1 MVFTNFKRIVRGG
14 FVNFWRNGF
23 LSFAAI
29 IVITLSLSVFG
40 GIIFASAFG
49 HALIDQVKDKVDINV
64 YMTLTAPESD
74 ILALQATLQKLP
86 EVSSVDYVSSST
98 ALANFQTK
106 WQGNDLIL
114 QGLNEIGYN
123 PLPAVLNV
131 KAKDPSQYAGIAD
144 FLSSNQA
151 LAKDGT
157 TIIDT
162 VNYNQNK
169 LIIDRLGLII
179 STVEA
184 IGSIIALIFI
194 AVAVIMV
201 FNTIRLI
208 IYNAKDE
215 IGVMKLVGA
224 SNMYVRG
231 PFIVSGIMYGIVSAI
246 ITLIL
251 LALSAHYSDSI
262 IIRLAGVQGVNDFSG
277 IVNVLSSYFLT
288 NFSEIFSIIM
298 GSGIILGAFASYFAV
313 RRYLRV

>member
-1 MVFTNFKRIVRGG
+1 MFFTNFKRIVRGG

-23 LSFAAI
+23 LSLAAV
-29 IVITLSLSVFG
+29 IVITLSLTVFG

-49 HALIDQVKDKVDINV
+49 HALIDQIKDKVDINV
-64 YMTLTAPESD
+64 YMTLTAQESD
-74 ILALQATLQKLP
+74 ILALQATLQQLP
-86 EVSSVDYVSSST
+86 EVAAVEYISSTT

-106 WQGNDLIL
+106 WAGNDLIL

-123 PLPAVLNV
+123 PLPAVLNI

-157 TIIDT
+157 AIIDT

-169 LIIDRLGLII
+169 LVIDRLTEII
-179 STVEA
+179 SAVDTV
-184 IGSIIALIFI
+184 GSIIAIIF
-194 AVAVIMV
+194 VIVSIIMI

-224 SNMYVRG
+224 SNTYVRG
-231 PFIVSGIMYGIVSAI
+231 PFVVSGIMYGIVSGI

-251 LALSAHYSDSI
+251 MALIAHYSDAI
-262 IIRLAGVQGVNDFSG
+262 IIRVAGIQGINDFSI
-277 IVNVLSSYFLT
+277 IVNILSKYFLT
-288 NFSEIFSIIM
+288 NFGQIFSVIM
-298 GSGIILGAFASYFAV
+298 GAGIVLGGLSSYVAV
-313 RRYLRV
+313 RRYLKV

>member
-1 MVFTNFKRIVRGG
+1 MFFTNFKRITRGG

-23 LSFAAI
+23 LSFAAVV
-29 IVITLSLSVFG
+29 VITLSLSIFG

-49 HALIDQVKDKVDINV
+49 HALINQVKDKVDINV
-64 YMTLTAPESD
+64 YVTLTAQESD
-74 ILALQATLQKLP
+74 ILALQSTLKKLP
-86 EVSSVDYVSSST
+86 EVSAVAYISSTT

-106 WQGNDLIL
+106 WQGNDLII
-114 QGLNEIGYN
+114 QGLQEIGYN
-123 PLPAVLNV
+123 PLPAVLNI

-157 TIIDT
+157 AIVDH

-169 LIIDRLGLII
+169 VVIDRLSEII
-179 STVEA
+179 SAVDTA
-184 IGSIIALIFI
+184 GSIVALIF
-194 AVAVIMV
+194 VFVSVIMI

-224 SNMYVRG
+224 SNTYVRG
-231 PFIVSGIMYGIVSAI
+231 PFVVSGIMYGVVSGV

-251 LALSAHYSDSI
+251 LALAAHYSDAVI
-262 IIRLAGVQGVNDFSG
+262 IKLAGIQGINDFSV
-277 IVNVLSSYFLT
+277 IVNILSAYFLS
-288 NFSEIFSIIM
+288 NFGQIFSIIM
-298 GSGIILGAFASYFAV
+298 GSGILLGGLSSYVAV
-313 RRYLRV
+313 RRYLKV